1 MALEVNQF
9 VQRFIRT
16 PRGFQNGMTLAIEVS
31 RLDLGFVGSLDS
43 GLTILFYQN
52 SSENFGL
59 NFSLPESI
67 R

>member
-16 PRGFQNGMTLAIEVS
+16 PRGFQNGMTITIEVS